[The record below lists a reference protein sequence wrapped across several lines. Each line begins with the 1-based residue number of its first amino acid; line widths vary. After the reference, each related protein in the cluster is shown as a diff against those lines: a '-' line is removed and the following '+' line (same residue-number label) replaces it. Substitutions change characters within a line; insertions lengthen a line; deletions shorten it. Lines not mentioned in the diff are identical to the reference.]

1 MADSDRIE
9 GTGVMLT
16 LQDRPRPERADAA
29 RNRRILLDAATQ
41 ILRRDGVTALSMET
55 VASAAGVGIGTVYRR
70 FGDRSGL
77 AYALLDQH
85 EQTLQADFMFGPP
98 PVGPGAPPGERL
110 HAFLHR
116 SVDMLTEQAEI
127 LAMAESGTQHYR
139 TGAYG
144 VRRRHVTMLLH
155 EINPELD
162 TTYLADALLA
172 TLSGRLF
179 LHQNTDEGMSTDRIK
194 AGLDQLLRGITG

>member
-1 MADSDRIE
+1 MADSDRAA
-9 GTGVMLT
+9 GTSVSLT

-29 RNRRILLDAATQ
+29 RNRRILLDAAAR
-41 ILRRDGVTALSMET
+41 ILRDDGVAALSMET
-55 VASAAGVGIGTVYRR
+55 VAAAAGVGIGTVYRR

-85 EQTLQADFMFGPP
+85 ERTFQAGFMFGAPP
-98 PVGPGAPPGERL
+98 LGPGAPAADRL

-116 SVDMLTEQAEI
+116 CVDLLSEQAEI
-127 LAMAESGTQHYR
+127 LAMAESSSQHYQ

-144 VRRRHVTMLLH
+144 VRRRHISMLLD

-162 TTYLADALLA
+162 ATYLADALLA

-179 LHQNTDEGMSTDRIK
+179 LHQNTDDGMSADRIK
-194 AGLDQLLRGITG
+194 SGLDQLLRGITG